1 MPESIAAPSPFRV
14 PLPRPSVFDSLDAEA
29 RASLEAELSWFSMPS
44 GRVLYRVDDP
54 ASGIFMVLTG
64 CLGVIVGAVTQDEP
78 AVLVHAGE
86 VVGEYA
92 LLLNRP
98 QAATCVAVRDTSLA
112 WLSKEGFDRL
122 VRKHPES
129 ALPFAA
135 QLIDHFASA
144 LSFRRR
150 TFTIP
155 KTVGLIPLHR
165 GAPTDRLA
173 AALVAAAVKA
183 GRKAILLDRAA
194 STRSPGFMQAAE
206 SDHDLVVYC
215 GDTADS
221 DWTQTCIRQ
230 SDRVLLAAMATV
242 SPRDH
247 AGLLE
252 QIKELPWRQGELL
265 LVQDDGTTSP
275 VPAAPWL
282 SQFPVRFHCHLRLGS
297 DADMARLAR
306 YVTGRG
312 VGLVLSGGGARGFA
326 HIGVIKAM
334 RQAGI
339 PIDLIGGT
347 SMGAIV
353 AAGVALEWDDKE
365 MYERMHAAFVTNNPL
380 DDYTIPFVALTKGRK
395 VERRLRRHFVD
406 ARTEDMW
413 RPYFAVASN
422 LSNGEVTV
430 MREGSLWRAL
440 RASIAIPG
448 LLPPVIENGDVLAD
462 GGVMNNL
469 PCDVM
474 DVMRRGPVIGVD
486 VTHSRTLDLGKVR
499 TRSMIHR
506 LVVPTDYD
514 GPGIISLL
522 LRAATVGGTVQT
534 RSSRDHADLL
544 LDPPLALVEIRN
556 WRSFDHA
563 IEQGYRYTMER
574 IGELERLTIAA

>member
-1 MPESIAAPSPFRV
+1 M
-14 PLPRPSVFDSLDAEA
+14 FDSLDAEA
-29 RASLEAELSWFSMPS
+29 RASLEAELSWFSIPG

-54 ASGIFMVLTG
+54 PSGIFMVLTG
-64 CLGVIVGAVTQDEP
+64 ALGIIVGAVTQDEP
-78 AVLVHAGE
+78 AVLVHTGE

-92 LLLNRP
+92 LLLDRP
-98 QAATCVAVRDTSLA
+98 QGATCVAIRDTSLA
-112 WLSKEGFDRL
+112 WLSKEGFERMA
-122 VRKHPES
+122 RKHPES
-129 ALPFAA
+129 VLPFAA
-135 QLIDHFASA
+135 QLIELFSRA

-150 TFTIP
+150 AFTVP

-165 GAPTDRLA
+165 GAPVDRLA
-173 AALVAAAVKA
+173 AALVAASVKA

-194 STRSPGFMQAAE
+194 AKRSPDFIQIAE
-206 SDHDLVVYC
+206 TGHDLVVYC

-230 SDRVLLAAMATV
+230 SDRVLLAAMAAV

-265 LVQDDGTTSP
+265 LVQDDGARSP
-275 VPAAPWL
+275 APAEPWL
-282 SQFPVRFHCHLRLGS
+282 SHFPVRFHCHLRLQS

-326 HIGVIKAM
+326 HIGVIKAL
-334 RQAGI
+334 REAHI

-347 SMGAIV
+347 SMGAII
-353 AAGVALEWDDKE
+353 AACVALEWDDKE
-365 MYERMHAAFVTNNPL
+365 MYERMHASFVTNNPL
-380 DDYTIPFVALTKGRK
+380 DDYAIPLVALTKGRK
-395 VERRLRRHFVD
+395 VERRLRRHFAD
-406 ARTEDMW
+406 TLAEDLW

-430 MREGSLWRAL
+430 IRSGKLWRAM

-469 PCDVM
+469 PCDIM
-474 DVMRRGPVIGVD
+474 DAMRRGPVVGVD
-486 VTHSRTLDLGKVR
+486 VTHSRTLDLGKAR

-506 LVVPTDYD
+506 LLVPSDYD
-514 GPGIISLL
+514 GPGIVSLL

-544 LDPPLALVEIRN
+544 LDPPLALIEIRD
-556 WRSFDHA
+556 WRSFDRA
-563 IEQGYRYTMER
+563 IERGYRYTMER
-574 IGELERLTIAA
+574 MGELERLTVAA